1 MCSKNNSSPSIIR
14 EGYIETIS
22 FSVPL
27 FFRPSFI
34 YRKGTDSILSFQ
46 WQPNESAAQALTYFF
61 LQNQEAISIPA
72 SPFGSIYGNEECTTE
87 ILTDFVADIKRSL
100 IQKGIQSIVIKHYPA
115 CYAPALH
122 DMVVQAFTNNGFE
135 IIGTEHNQYLPL
147 NASSK
152 KEVFDHSKLH
162 LIKKCKEANFTV
174 SVTSS
179 FDADTWYDIITR
191 ARELRGHPMTI
202 DLENLR
208 VLNKGNESAYHFFEV
223 KDGSKIIACA
233 IGVQVTEEV
242 LYYYLAADEDEYR
255 SYSPMTFLLDRMYDF
270 ACEKNIKVLD
280 MGISSS
286 KGILNEGL
294 RWFKKS
300 FGALEQP
307 KLVLQYQVG
316 SEEKEVANGK

>member
-14 EGYIETIS
+14 EGFIETIS

-27 FFRPSFI
+27 FFRPSFV
-34 YRKGTDSILSFQ
+34 YRKGSDSIWSFQ
-46 WQPNESAAQALTYFF
+46 LQQNDSDAQALIYFF
-61 LQNQEAISIPA
+61 LDDQEAMSIPA
-72 SPFGSIYGNEECTTE
+72 SPFGSMYGNENCTTE
-87 ILTDFVADIKRSL
+87 ILTDFVTDIKRSL
-100 IQKGIQSIVIKHYPA
+100 IQKGIQSIGIKHYPA
-115 CYAPALH
+115 CYAPDLH
-122 DMVVQAFTNNGFE
+122 DKVVQAFISNGFK
-135 IIGTEHNQYLPL
+135 INCTEHNQYLPL
-147 NASSK
+147 SAASK

-174 SVTSS
+174 SISSS
-179 FDADTWYDIITR
+179 FNADAWYDIITR
-191 ARELRGHPMTI
+191 ARALRGHPMTI
-202 DLENLR
+202 DLESLR
-208 VLNKGNESAYHFFEV
+208 VLNVGNENAYHFFEV

-255 SYSPMTFLLDRMYDF
+255 SYSPMTFLFDRMYDF
-270 ACEKNIKVLD
+270 ACEKNVKVLD

-300 FGALEQP
+300 FGAIEQP
-307 KLVLQYQVG
+307 KLILQYQVG
-316 SEEKEVANGK
+316 VEEEEAANGK